1 MQEET
6 DRGHETLKSEP
17 PASIPDVS
25 DGVKVSCPEE
35 STGTGNVDSTVTMC
49 GKL

>member
-25 DGVKVSCPEE
+25 DDVEVTRPEQ
-35 STGTGNVDSTVTMC
+35 STGTGNLYIVVYC
-49 GKL
+49 P